1 MKQWDVNWGLY
12 RSRIVFADS
21 SDAFNDGI
29 ADLLLDA
36 DRMLLCGE
44 GRYAIELLTEIL
56 IDLNS
61 MLTRWTLDKNV
72 SPEIKVQG
80 ADMIRD
86 TILKHGGHEY
96 LVSADAEIESIR
108 KSQFARIT
116 ESTCNGERYTYWG
129 NDLCTG
135 VDFSL
140 RRGASY
146 TTSNPSKINLFRK
159 SEPAQYEKYLKE
171 VMTEHDGLTKVQIL
185 SYLTV
190 KVVSQVARKL
200 IPINRAT
207 EGRFGVSFTQVDP
220 STWDDSDAMIAEVRL
235 WYAEFQ
241 KELCTDTPNVVFKL
255 PATPAA
261 RIAAEELLKDR
272 RIRVT
277 FTSNFAVGQHKPF
290 LDLIDKRIPNCFLV
304 FVDCHLRRFAKPEF
318 ESLGISNPDY
328 YCEKLVHAVY
338 QKCYQQLLEHKSV
351 AMINGAGL
359 REEVGINLCLTD
371 KKECPTT
378 LTVTP
383 TLVTDYDSK
392 ERCQEIIW
400 DKPISDSDLEVLNQ
414 SSIFRRAYYAE
425 EFPWNDI
432 QNFEP
437 YKFMMDGF
445 MTARQECLDAMSEY
459 EGGLR

>member
-1 MKQWDVNWGLY
+1 MKQWDVNWNLY

-21 SDAFNDGI
+21 CDGFTEGI
-29 ADLLLDA
+29 DDLLLDA
-36 DRMLLCGE
+36 DRMFRCGE
-44 GRYAIELLTEIL
+44 GRYALELLTEIL

-61 MLTRWTLDKNV
+61 MLTRWTLDKNING
-72 SPEIKVQG
+72 EIKKSG
-80 ADMIRD
+80 EARIREA
-86 TILKHGGHEY
+86 IRKHGGQEN
-96 LVSADAEIESIR
+96 LVAADAEIDSIG

-116 ESTCNGERYTYWG
+116 EATCRGERYTYWG

-171 VMTEHDGLTKVQIL
+171 VMAEHAGLSKVQVL

-200 IPINRAT
+200 IPINKAT
-207 EGRFGVSFTQVDP
+207 DGRFGVSFTQVDP
-220 STWDDSDAMIAEVRL
+220 STWDDPEAMIAEVRL
-235 WYAEFQ
+235 WYSEFQ

-261 RIAAEELLKDR
+261 KIAAEELLKDK

-277 FTSNFAVGQHKPF
+277 FTSNFAVGQHQPF
-290 LDLIDKRIPNCFLV
+290 LDLIDKRVPNCFLV
-304 FVDCHLRRFAKPEF
+304 FVDCHLRKFAKPEF
-318 ESLGISNPDY
+318 EALGVSDPDH

-338 QKCYQQLLEHKSV
+338 QKCYQQLLDHSSA

-383 TLVTDYDSK
+383 TLVADYDSR
-392 ERCQEIIW
+392 ERCQDIIW
-400 DKPISDSDLEVLNQ
+400 DKPISDSDLEVLNH
-414 SSIFRRAYYAE
+414 SSIFRRAYHAE

-432 QNFEP
+432 QSFEP

-445 MTARQECLDAMSEY
+445 MTARAECLDTMPDY
-459 EGGLR
+459 EGE